1 MLLFVLSLCGLSSA
15 MSGRIVDP
23 VVIEIAADL
32 AAPVGLVALLST
44 AYTLPFAL
52 SQPFLGPLGD
62 IFSKARI
69 VKVGTSLLALFLALA
84 ALAPN
89 LSSLFAARV
98 VAGIAGAAILPIG
111 FALIGDSF
119 PMARRQVAISRFL
132 AATLVG
138 QLVGATMSGVL
149 SHSFGWRTVF
159 WSAAAVTGAI
169 AAAAW
174 WRLPESKPQRTAPV
188 SLATALANY
197 RTVVRNP
204 RAWVCFSAVLVEGAV
219 IYGWMPFLGQFL
231 QERGLGGVREAGIV
245 ISGTAIGGITYTLIV
260 SWLLR
265 RLDRWRMMAV
275 GGAFAAFGLFC
286 MSFGTIWPVQCAFMG
301 VTGFGF
307 FMLHNPIQTEV
318 SELAP
323 DARASAFSLHSLSF
337 YVGQALGPIL
347 YAAGSHTIG
356 LPASLLIGSA
366 CFLATGFAAWRLL
379 RAAPAR

>member
-84 ALAPN
+84 ALAPD

-138 QLVGATMSGVL
+138 QLVGAGHDPL
-149 SHSFGWRTVF
+149 
-159 WSAAAVTGAI
+159 
-169 AAAAW
+169 
-174 WRLPESKPQRTAPV
+174 
-188 SLATALANY
+188 
-197 RTVVRNP
+197 
-204 RAWVCFSAVLVEGAV
+204 
-219 IYGWMPFLGQFL
+219 
-231 QERGLGGVREAGIV
+231 GLGGVGVAQH
-245 ISGTAIGGITYTLIV
+245 
-260 SWLLR
+260 
-265 RLDRWRMMAV
+265 
-275 GGAFAAFGLFC
+275 
-286 MSFGTIWPVQCAFMG
+286 PVAQL
-301 VTGFGF
+301 VVDVV
-307 FMLHNPIQTEV
+307 LER
-318 SELAP
+318 
-323 DARASAFSLHSLSF
+323 DARA
-337 YVGQALGPIL
+337 G
-347 YAAGSHTIG
+347 
-356 LPASLLIGSA
+356 
-366 CFLATGFAAWRLL
+366 
-379 RAAPAR
+379 